1 MPSNYLP
8 TNYHN
13 HDLATADLFESKSLD
28 ALIFLI
34 DHGRELEFT
43 YCNQDYFIS
52 CDSSKQYVSL
62 WYNKTEQSFSNLD
75 ELIHNAIL
83 QNVPFLT
90 AWEKIELQ
98 YLF

>member
-8 TNYHN
+8 TGYND
-13 HDLATADLFESKSLD
+13 HDLASADLFKNKSLD
-28 ALIFLI
+28 SLIFLI

-43 YCNQDYFIS
+43 YCDQDYFIS
-52 CDSSKQYVSL
+52 CDNSKQYVSL
-62 WYNKTEQSFSNLD
+62 WHNGMEKSFSSLD
-75 ELIHNAIL
+75 ELINSAVL

-90 AWEKIELQ
+90 AWEQIELQ